1 MVQMVY
7 VQRKRKKSNHDKDMY
22 EPFNSKKRVAVE
34 EPLEDGRMCGQDGCW
49 GKRPAHAHIK
59 SGERYKDTFGV
70 EPFAQERQNLSRDEK
85 IAGNGK
91 EKKEK
96 KRPTTAWPFKRT
108 SQG

>member
-1 MVQMVY
+1 MY
-7 VQRKRKKSNHDKDMY
+7 REKDKSRQIMTKICMN
-22 EPFNSKKRVAVE
+22 PSTAKKRVAVE

-49 GKRPAHAHIK
+49 GKRPAHAHTK

-85 IAGNGK
+85 IARNGK
-91 EKKEK
+91 EKEK
-96 KRPTTAWPFKRT
+96 KKKKAWPFKKT